1 MKYKPVKF
9 TCTGLTLTEVPVV
22 RGRLKEEVLLVPRR
36 RCGGVVC
43 WCGGV
48 AMWWRGGV
56 TMTAMS
62 MVAMVASVVMVVGGR
77 EVPNVLVSVRE
88 QVEED
93 VVVALLLG
101 LEAYARLLQQVCRN
115 ERTNQSV
122 PMRLRVRPGVKV
134 RGEGQGEDRAKGKR
148 AGKGEAKG
156 ESVQP

>member
-1 MKYKPVKF
+1 
-9 TCTGLTLTEVPVV
+9 
-22 RGRLKEEVLLVPRR
+22 
-36 RCGGVVC
+36 
-43 WCGGV
+43 
-48 AMWWRGGV
+48 MWWRGGV